1 MRIDITELEHGKNE
15 LRIEGDAEVLDL
27 DEGDIKLVC
36 PVVVN
41 LELDVFEENIRID
54 GVVRGEA
61 EEECSRCLDSFR
73 RQFEA
78 EIHLYAAAGKGAERG
93 SSRGRLDEE
102 EEEEEYAEGG
112 YLFHDGRQLD
122 LRDEVRS
129 AILLSSPLQPLC
141 GPDCK
146 GLCPECGANLNE
158 GECSCEARPADPR
171 WKGLE
176 KLRGQ

>member
-1 MRIDITELEHGKNE
+1 VYAAPGAPAGK
-15 LRIEGDAEVLDL
+15 A
-27 DEGDIKLVC
+27 
-36 PVVVN
+36 PA
-41 LELDVFEENIRID
+41 
-54 GVVRGEA
+54 RGESD
-61 EEECSRCLDSFR
+61 EDE
-73 RQFEA
+73 
-78 EIHLYAAAGKGAERG
+78 
-93 SSRGRLDEE
+93 DEE
-102 EEEEEYAEGG
+102 EATDGG

-129 AILLSSPLQPLC
+129 AILLSSPIKPLC

-158 GECSCEARPADPR
+158 SKCSCEARPADPR